1 MKANISKNL
10 KNRQLFFK
18 SESLKR
24 VNKFLQINLLNNKK
38 RGIKLMVLN
47 LSLLLLS
54 KSIKKFSSIRFNNKC
69 VFTGRNKS
77 VERARSISR
86 IRLLGLMRFG
96 IIPGYSKAVW

>member
-69 VFTGRNKS
+69 VLQEETNQLS
-77 VERARSISR
+77 V
-86 IRLLGLMRFG
+86 LGLFLVFV
-96 IIPGYSKAVW
+96 YWD